1 MLGNVCAGV
10 FLRIQF
16 VFKFYL
22 LISLSFSTIFAA
34 NSNFDWANA
43 ERDDAETVKQINIS
57 ADFLDHCLSSSI
69 LRTHFDTL
77 LDALVCQIDETPN
90 FD

>member
-22 LISLSFSTIFAA
+22 LISLSFSTI
-34 NSNFDWANA
+34 FDWANA